1 MSSPNATDLLNPL
14 TPLAYLPPDFAY
26 QSQIGN
32 YITIGTLGVRA
43 CLDSICSAQFR
54 ILTGI
59 HWDILCNT
67 HNDYKLLFKHRIGLG
82 TVAYFFSR
90 LATLFYILMSTLFQ
104 TYPLNNCS
112 VAAKAN
118 EIACVIALP
127 ANSFLFFLRA
137 RAIFDRNRYLILMF
151 FCLWLGVLGSAL
163 TPALPGVLTAGN
175 VGPTKYCMNI
185 AGKAY
190 GGLFTIPPLI
200 NDTII
205 FLAISWR
212 MFQIAHVD
220 NGLTANMKAFMT
232 GEYLLPF
239 SKAVLQDGQLYYL
252 ITVAANLP
260 AAIMTFNTGI
270 SVEYRVMFYVCTVMV
285 TNCMACHVY
294 RNTKFGFHKRI
305 TTTVE
310 LASRASRSI
319 PMFRTPNTTDKQSGL
334 PSGTTINLEDV
345 GDFSTGRRDM
355 DSKI

>member
-14 TPLAYLPPDFAY
+14 TPLAYLPPDFAH
-26 QSQIGN
+26 QMQIGN
-32 YITIGTLGVRA
+32 YIAIGTLGA
-43 CLDSICSAQFR
+43 FI
-54 ILTGI
+54 
-59 HWDILCNT
+59 WDILCNT

-104 TYPLNNCS
+104 STYPLNNCS

-137 RAIFDRNRYLILMF
+137 RAIFDRNRYLIIMF
-151 FCLWLGVLGSAL
+151 FCLWLLVLGSAL

-185 AGKAY
+185 AGKTY

-205 FLAISWR
+205 FIAISWR
-212 MFQIAHVD
+212 MFQNAHVD
-220 NGLTANMKAFMT
+220 NGLTANMKTFMT

-260 AAIMTFNTGI
+260 AVIMTFNTGV
-270 SVEYRVMFYVCTVMV
+270 SPGYRVMFYVCTVMV

-319 PMFRTPNTTDKQSGL
+319 PMFRTPNSMNKQSGL
-334 PSGTTINLEDV
+334 PSESTINLEDAR
-345 GDFSTGRRDM
+345 DFSTGRRDM

>member
-14 TPLAYLPPDFAY
+14 TPLAYLPLDFAY
-26 QSQIGN
+26 QLEIGN
-32 YITIGTLGVRA
+32 YITIGTLGA
-43 CLDSICSAQFR
+43 FI
-54 ILTGI
+54 
-59 HWDILCNT
+59 WDILCNT
-67 HNDYKLLFKHRIGLG
+67 HNDYKLLFKHRISLG
-82 TVAYFFSR
+82 TVTYFFSS
-90 LATLFYILMSTLFQ
+90 LL
-104 TYPLNNCS
+104 
-112 VAAKAN
+112 
-118 EIACVIALP
+118 ACVIALP

-151 FCLWLGVLGSAL
+151 FCLWLLVLGSAL

-175 VGPTKYCMNI
+175 VGPTKYCMNTG
-185 AGKAY
+185 GKPY
-190 GGLFTIPPLI
+190 GALFTIPPLI

-212 MFQIAHVD
+212 MLQIAHVD
-220 NGLTANMKAFMT
+220 NGLETNMKAFMT

-260 AAIMTFNTGI
+260 AVIMIFSTEI
-270 SVEYRVMFYVCTVMV
+270 SVEYRVMFYPCTVMV

-319 PMFRTPNTTDKQSGL
+319 PMFRTPNTTNKQSGL
-334 PSGTTINLEDV
+334 PSETTINLEDV
-345 GDFSTGRRDM
+345 GDFGTRRRDM